1 MGEFSEVINASNGFY
16 IIKLTDVKESL
27 NDLKDDVIKEIKD
40 KKYIEY
46 LSELRDKA
54 KIKDYYDDIE

>member
-1 MGEFSEVINASNGFY
+1 
-16 IIKLTDVKESL
+16 LTDVKESL